1 MNTVR
6 LSLLTIVAES
16 VLRERLIGDL
26 QRSGARGH
34 TLTDVSGEGSRHR
47 RVGDI
52 HGGNFKIETIV
63 SPEVA
68 ERLLKVLTTDYFPNY
83 AVIAYVTPVEVVR
96 GEKYV

>member
-1 MNTVR
+1 MNTTR

-16 VLRERLIGDL
+16 VLRERLVEEL
-26 QRSGARGH
+26 QRAGARGH
-34 TLTDVSGEGSRHR
+34 TLTDVLGEGSRHR

-52 HGGNFKIETIV
+52 DGGNFKLESIV

-68 ERLLKVLTTDYFPNY
+68 ERLLKVLAADYFPNY

-96 GEKYV
+96 GDKYV